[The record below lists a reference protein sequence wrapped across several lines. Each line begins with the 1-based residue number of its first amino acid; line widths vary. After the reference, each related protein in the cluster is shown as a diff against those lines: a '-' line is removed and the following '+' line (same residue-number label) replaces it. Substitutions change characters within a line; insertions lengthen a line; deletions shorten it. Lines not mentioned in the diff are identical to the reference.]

1 MTNQGG
7 EWRRWNNVFVVHVV
21 VVHVPPAGRPGEPAF
36 ERDSVRSQACAQRHR
51 MGRLE
56 AVRRHTITHVHS
68 SYGGK
73 KLDRWFPKA
82 SKRSGYQKI
91 LLGILT
97 WRGSNSDHGGDS
109 SRARLFHCTRTGLT
123 PAITANVGNST
134 VQFLVVG
141 VCVRAHPLLYTIKSA
156 YK

>member
-7 EWRRWNNVFVVHVV
+7 ERRRWNNVFVVHVV
-21 VVHVPPAGRPGEPAF
+21 VVHVPPAGRGSPHLKGIH
-36 ERDSVRSQACAQRHR
+36 SVESQASL

-56 AVRRHTITHVHS
+56 EPVVRRHTITHVHS

-97 WRGSNSDHGGDS
+97 
-109 SRARLFHCTRTGLT
+109 
-123 PAITANVGNST
+123 
-134 VQFLVVG
+134 
-141 VCVRAHPLLYTIKSA
+141 
-156 YK
+156 